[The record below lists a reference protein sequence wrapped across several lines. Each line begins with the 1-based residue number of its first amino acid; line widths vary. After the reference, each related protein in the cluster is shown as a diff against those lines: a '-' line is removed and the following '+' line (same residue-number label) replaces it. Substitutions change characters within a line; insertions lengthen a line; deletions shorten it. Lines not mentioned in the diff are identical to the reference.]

1 MAMTDEEL
9 LLQMK
14 ILVDKIS
21 DNPNMTFKTNKT
33 LNKGLNPDYFSGNDT
48 KVVNILNA
56 LYEADQQVNTIAN
69 DVAQKVNDILGDT
82 STTIGAINFEKLQGL
97 MGQNTIIDGLND
109 LFEAK
114 LINKILGV
122 DAADKGKVLS
132 IDADAEGNLVL
143 KAIDMIAGGTDSVD
157 VSAEDVM
164 YANTEVPNVSNVKEA
179 LDYVINKM
187 DDNEFGGGIG
197 GGTIIGEITWDMIDD
212 RPEFVAD
219 DLEITNNSLELKDGD
234 VVLSTIPLVSNEDI
248 DDIIDDL

>member
-82 STTIGAINFEKLQGL
+82 STTLGAINFEKLQGL

-143 KAIDMIAGGTDSVD
+143 KAIDMIAGGTGSVD